1 LRGFLGLANPEEI
14 WPGYTTVRVTV
25 RLLAPS
31 ATDEQLQQLH
41 EVVTRTC
48 PVLSIISRPVKVETQ
63 LQIGRL
69 DLGGSGTT
77 AEAVSEP
84 A

>member
-1 LRGFLGLANPEEI
+1 LRGFLGLANPEEV
-14 WPGYTTVRVTV
+14 WPGYTTVRITV

-69 DLGGSGTT
+69 EFDSTEATT
-77 AEAVSEP
+77 QSAP
-84 A
+84 APA